1 MFTYRLL
8 RKDRTC
14 DTIGVIGAPSSA
26 GAYAPG
32 QEQTPQA
39 LRDTGLLRDLAD
51 RGVSVNDRG
60 DTPHWRW
67 APDRASPRAQNVDAV
82 AATIEAVAEAVAASL
97 DAGERALVLGGDCTV
112 GLGAVRALAA
122 TPGYGLL
129 YLDMHSDMNTPEST
143 RDGALDWMGVAHLLG
158 LDDTVPAAGARPSR
172 CRRGRSRCSAS
183 RSAQATAWERGQ
195 IAALEIATT
204 SAAALI
210 ANPGQAAAEALAA
223 LPADTDRIAVHF
235 DVDVIDFV
243 DAPLSQN
250 TGRNVGVPLA
260 SALAALE
267 TLLADPRVA
276 TLTVTELNPLHGA
289 ADGSTLQAFASAWR
303 QPSRPGRRP
312 RRHHRRPA
320 QRYPKSTPRT
330 CPTARGPCGPRH
342 RRVTNH
348 ARTSESLCG
357 RENDICGRFVTGT

>member
-1 MFTYRLL
+1 MR
-8 RKDRTC
+8 
-14 DTIGVIGAPSSA
+14 TIGVIGAPSSA

-39 LRDTGLLRDLAD
+39 LRDTGFLRDLAD
-51 RGVSVNDRG
+51 RGVAVNDRG
-60 DTPHWRW
+60 DTPRWRW
-67 APDRASPRAQNVDAV
+67 APDRESPRAQNVAAV
-82 AATIEAVAEAVAASL
+82 AVTIEAVADAVAASL
-97 DAGERALVLGGDCTV
+97 AAGERALVLGGDCTV

-158 LDDTVPAAGARPSR
+158 LDDTVPALVPAEPLPARQPSR
-172 CRRGRSRCSAS
+172 PGFEAR
-183 RSAQATAWERGQ
+183 QATAWEHRQ
-195 IAALEIATT
+195 IADLEIATT

-210 ANPGQAAAEALAA
+210 ANPGQAAAEALAV
-223 LPADTDRIAVHF
+223 LPAGTDRVAVHF

-250 TGRNVGVPLA
+250 TGRNVGVPMA

-276 TLTVTELNPLHGA
+276 TLTVTELNPHHGA
-289 ADGSTLQAFASAWR
+289 EDGSTLQDFARSLASAVAAW
-303 QPSRPGRRP
+303 
-312 RRHHRRPA
+312 
-320 QRYPKSTPRT
+320 ST
-330 CPTARGPCGPRH
+330 TAG
-342 RRVTNH
+342 
-348 ARTSESLCG
+348 
-357 RENDICGRFVTGT
+357 

>member
-1 MFTYRLL
+1 MQ
-8 RKDRTC
+8 
-14 DTIGVIGAPSSA
+14 TIGVIGAPSSA

-39 LRDTGLLRDLAD
+39 LRDIGLLRDLAD
-51 RGVSVNDRG
+51 RGVAVNDRG
-60 DTPHWRW
+60 DTAHWRW
-67 APDRASPRAQNVDAV
+67 EPDREAPRAQNAEAV
-82 AATIEAVAEAVAASL
+82 AATIEAVTERVAASL
-97 DAGERALVLGGDCTV
+97 AAGERALVLGGDCTV

-129 YLDMHSDMNTPEST
+129 YLDMHSDMNTPESV

-158 LDDTVPAAGARPSR
+158 LNDTLPALVPDEPLLPQQLSILGFEES
-172 CRRGRSRCSAS
+172 
-183 RSAQATAWERGQ
+183 QATTWERGQ
-195 IAALEIATT
+195 IAGLGIATT

-210 ANPGQAAAEALAA
+210 ANPGQAATEALAA
-223 LPADTDRIAVHF
+223 LAANCDRIAVHF

-289 ADGSTLQAFASAWR
+289 ADGSTLQGFASGLASAVTAW
-303 QPSRPGRRP
+303 
-312 RRHHRRPA
+312 
-320 QRYPKSTPRT
+320 ST
-330 CPTARGPCGPRH
+330 
-342 RRVTNH
+342 
-348 ARTSESLCG
+348 TSA
-357 RENDICGRFVTGT
+357 TG